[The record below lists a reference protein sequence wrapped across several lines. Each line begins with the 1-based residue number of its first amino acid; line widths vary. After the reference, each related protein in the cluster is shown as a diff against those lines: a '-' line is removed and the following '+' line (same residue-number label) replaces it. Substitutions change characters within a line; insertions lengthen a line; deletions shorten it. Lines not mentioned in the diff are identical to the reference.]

1 MKFQSGAFLH
11 FWFVSAGPS
20 DAFVALRASR
30 VSRVCVACVAV
41 LRQFLIFF
49 IKENGPSKKNFPLR
63 GQNPGEAPRT
73 PLTRWACGAT
83 CLFVFGIHP
92 A

>member
-1 MKFQSGAFLH
+1 M
-11 FWFVSAGPS
+11 FVFAGPF
-20 DAFVALRASR
+20 DAFVAFVALRASR

-49 IKENGPSKKNFPLR
+49 IKENAPSKKKNPLR

-73 PLTRWACGAT
+73 PLTRWACGAEARAP
-83 CLFVFGIHP
+83 GDQW
-92 A
+92 

>member
-1 MKFQSGAFLH
+1 M
-11 FWFVSAGPS
+11 FVFAGPF
-20 DAFVALRASR
+20 DAFVAFVALRASRVSR

-73 PLTRWACGAT
+73 PLTRWACGAEARAP
-83 CLFVFGIHP
+83 GYQW
-92 A
+92 

>member
-1 MKFQSGAFLH
+1 MRPFDAF
-11 FWFVSAGPS
+11 V
-20 DAFVALRASR
+20 AFVALRASR

-49 IKENGPSKKNFPLR
+49 INEIGPSKKIFPLR

-73 PLTRWACGAT
+73 PLTRWACGAEARAP
-83 CLFVFGIHP
+83 GDQW
-92 A
+92 